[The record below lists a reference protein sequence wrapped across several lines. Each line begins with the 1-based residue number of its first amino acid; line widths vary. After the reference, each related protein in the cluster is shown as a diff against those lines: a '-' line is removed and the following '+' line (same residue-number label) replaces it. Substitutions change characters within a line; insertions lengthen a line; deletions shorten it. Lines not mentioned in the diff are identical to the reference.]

1 MSNRKFLVSMTAL
14 VSAVAVHP
22 ASANVDVDVDVVKV
36 NDATVISQNALVSN
50 NLSPFDFVLKRSDSA
65 VQVLAYHSSHSSH
78 SSHAS
83 HSSHYSSRY

>member
-14 VSAVAVHP
+14 VAAVGSHQ
-22 ASANVDVDVDVVKV
+22 ASANVEDVKANEV
-36 NDATVISQNALVSN
+36 NALTQSVITTN
-50 NLSPFDFVLKRSDSA
+50 IQSPFDFVLKRSDVA
-65 VQVLAYHSSHSSH
+65 AQVLGYHSSHSSH